1 MRLALRTL
9 CAFVG
14 GAAVAAAVHA
24 QAPSA
29 ATTAAGSGPYPAL
42 MEADAG
48 LTTHMVY
55 RPRDL
60 AVLGERKMPIVVWGN
75 GACVNAGNAF
85 RPFLTEIASY
95 GFLAVAIGPLGPERA
110 VANQPPAAGPAPAAP
125 APRGQGAPAL
135 PPAATK
141 ASQLIDAINW
151 AIAENGRKGSRYFGK
166 LDTSKIAAMGMS
178 CGGLQAIDAAHD
190 PRVTTLG
197 VWNSGVI
204 ANGPDPRVFAGAEA
218 TKESLQ
224 TLRVPA
230 IYVSGDP
237 SDIAF
242 PNAEDDFA
250 RLSHIPVFRAWREK
264 TGHGG
269 TYHEPNGG
277 AFGRVAVAWLRFQL
291 QGDTRAATMF
301 VGANCGLCGNPEW
314 HVSKKG
320 IDTMKTGA
328 QPPAPGL
335 AFAFELRATVAA
347 PTVLGQVPN
356 GTRRIVDITGG
367 TFEGPGI
374 KGMVRPGGA
383 DWQIVRADG
392 FTELDTRYTIETD
405 KGQLVYVQNAGMR
418 HAPPDV
424 MQKLL
429 AGQPVDPTLVYFR
442 TIPKFETS
450 APELQWLTRAVF
462 IGTGERYPTEVVV
475 RFWRVQ

>member
-1 MRLALRTL
+1 MMA
-9 CAFVG
+9 
-14 GAAVAAAVHA
+14 GAAYA
-24 QAPSA
+24 QSPNASTA
-29 ATTAAGSGPYPAL
+29 AAGSGPYPAV
-42 MEADAG
+42 MEADPG

-55 RPRDL
+55 RPREL
-60 AVLGERKMPIVVWGN
+60 AALGERKLPIVVWGN
-75 GACVNAGNAF
+75 GACVNTGNAF
-85 RPFLTEIASY
+85 RTFLTEIASY
-95 GFLAVAIGPLGPERA
+95 GFLAVAVGPLGPERA
-110 VANQPPAAGPAPAAP
+110 VANPPPAANPAPAVP
-125 APRGQGAPAL
+125 APRTQAAPAL

-141 ASQLIDAINW
+141 ASQLIDALNW
-151 AIAENGRKGSRYFGK
+151 AIAENGRRGSRYFGK
-166 LDTSKIAAMGMS
+166 LDTSKVAAMGMS

-204 ANGPDPRVFAGAEA
+204 ANGPDPRVFAGANA

-230 IYVSGDP
+230 IYVSGDA

-250 RLSHIPVFRAWREK
+250 RLSQIPVFRAWREK

-269 TYHEPNGG
+269 TYNEPNGG
-277 AFGRVAVAWLRFQL
+277 AFGRVAVDWLQWQL
-291 QGDTRAATMF
+291 QGDSRAAAIF
-301 VGANCGLCGNPEW
+301 VGANCGLCSHPEW
-314 HVSKKG
+314 HVSKKQ
-320 IDTMKTGA
+320 ID
-328 QPPAPGL
+328 APSL

-356 GTRRIVDITGG
+356 GMRRIVDITGG

-374 KGMVRPGGA
+374 KGKVRPGGA

-424 MQKLL
+424 MQQLL
-429 AGQPVDPTLVYFR
+429 AGQPVDPKLVYFR
-442 TIPKFETS
+442 TVPKFETS

-462 IGTGERYPTEVVV
+462 IGLGERYPTEVVV
-475 RFWRVQ
+475 RFWRVE